1 VEQAGRDTQ
10 EYVQVGQVCADI
22 RHMNMVRIS
31 ADWHTPLTAR
41 LRQIPAFWLLGAVGS
56 LVLVLVGAWAA
67 PLLPSWLAPAAVA
80 ALWAGLSAV
89 LDRAP
94 GDSEV
99 EDMVRSETRDME
111 FAVSELVGH
120 IDGNLAAVV
129 EQMRADLR
137 QIQGLVGD
145 ATGTLQN
152 AFHGLNERTGTQLDL
167 VEHLIAMLRDDA
179 GEGVVLSGFAEETD
193 EVLRY
198 FVDYVVNTS
207 ANSMAMVERIDD
219 MVEHMGH
226 ADRLLGD
233 VKVIADQTNLLALN
247 AAIEAARAG
256 DAGRGFAVVA
266 DEVRKLSKRS
276 DRFNDEIRGVI
287 GKSMRA
293 IEDARTAI
301 AQLASQDMNFAI
313 QAKSRVNAMLE
324 QLTRLNQTVEG
335 SLDQVSGINGEVNG
349 LVGDAVRSLQ
359 FEDIVRQLTAYS
371 ERHLDRIH
379 GLIKRIHAG
388 LVELKESEERSP
400 RDFVAALEAMKQ
412 DIDEYLAG
420 ELACDSKPVSQ
431 GSMAEGEVELF

>member
-1 VEQAGRDTQ
+1 MGLLAQ
-10 EYVQVGQVCADI
+10 EAVQVGHVCADI
-22 RHMNMVRIS
+22 GHMDMVRIS
-31 ADWHTPLTAR
+31 PDWHVSLTER
-41 LRQIPAFWLLGAVGS
+41 LRQVPRFWLLGLAGS
-56 LVLVLVGAWAA
+56 VVLVLVAMWAG
-67 PLLPSWLAPAAVA
+67 PLLPPWLAPAAVA
-80 ALWAGLSAV
+80 LLWGGLSVFRDGATGE
-89 LDRAP
+89 A
-94 GDSEV
+94 EV
-99 EDMVRSETRDME
+99 QDLMRSETRDME
-111 FAVSELVGH
+111 LAVSELVGH
-120 IDGNLAAVV
+120 IDGNLAVV
-129 EQMRADLR
+129 VDQMRADLR

-145 ATGTLQN
+145 ATGTLQT

-167 VEHLIAMLRDDA
+167 VERLIEMLRDDG
-179 GEGVVLSGFAEETD
+179 GEGIVLSGFAEETD

-226 ADRLLGD
+226 ADRLLSD

-293 IEDARTAI
+293 IEDARAAI

-335 SLDQVSGINGEVNG
+335 SLDEVSGISGEVNV

-359 FEDIVRQLTAYS
+359 FEDIVRQLAAYS

-388 LVELKESEERSP
+388 LAELKASEQRSP
-400 RDFVAALEAMKQ
+400 RDFVGALEAMKQ
-412 DIDEYLAG
+412 EIDDYLA
-420 ELACDSKPVSQ
+420 EARASDSKPVSQ